1 MSGYE
6 TDEVEDKSTEALE
19 TEPEPVA
26 RKKYAPIKDVAAKR
40 AQALKNLAKA
50 RATKMKNVEAK
61 KKKKEYQYEYLS
73 ESSSSESEEDVR
85 PTKKKHK
92 KAHKSSSFDDEFKQK
107 VLQELH
113 DLRKK
118 AKKPARSTVIH
129 NNIPPANVQSS
140 SSAVADGQRKKLL
153 DMFN

>member
-1 MSGYE
+1 MSDYE

-26 RKKYAPIKDVAAKR
+26 RKKYALIKDVAAKR

-61 KKKKEYQYEYLS
+61 EKKYQYEYLS

-92 KAHKSSSFDDEFKQK
+92 KAHKSSSLDDEFKQK

-129 NNIPPANVQSS
+129 NNIPPAKVQSS
-140 SSAVADGQRKKLL
+140 FSAVADGQRKKLL
-153 DMFN
+153 DMFR